1 MSPIILSG
9 LAVVPFKDFWWK
21 LIGTILNILG
31 IKDDPEKGFWD
42 WIRKKFGNTTERVG
56 RHGLLGAANLD
67 VSSSMSIGVGVPRNF
82 YEMLGVG
89 GGVLNDYVQ
98 AKHFFEIGNTSRAIE
113 KILPTGLGNFVRAIR
128 ELNGATTLSGAR
140 VWDEN
145 GNPYVPNTGETAA
158 RVFGF
163 RSAQLAT
170 MGERTWE
177 TKREIKSYSTEHN
190 NILEAYRNYLVSK
203 GSQEDFQEIMAR
215 IVKYNQDVISA
226 GKVNE
231 VPLIKYETLKRQ
243 AKQLTRPSKSIQ
255 AGLFQQ

>member
-1 MSPIILSG
+1 
-9 LAVVPFKDFWWK
+9 
-21 LIGTILNILG
+21 
-31 IKDDPEKGFWD
+31 
-42 WIRKKFGNTTERVG
+42 
-56 RHGLLGAANLD
+56 LLGAVNLD
-67 VSSSMSIGVGVPRNF
+67 VSSSISIGVGVPRNF
-82 YEMLGVG
+82 YVMFGVG
-89 GGVLNDYVQ
+89 GGILNDYIQ
-98 AKHFFEIGNTSRAIE
+98 AKHFLEIRNTSRAIE
-113 KILPTGLGNFVRAIR
+113 KTLPTGIGNFFRAVR
-128 ELNGATTLSGAR
+128 ELNGATTISGAR
-140 VWDEN
+140 VWTRMKPIHAKYYGDCSK
-145 GNPYVPNTGETAA
+145 NTC
-158 RVFGF
+158 F
-163 RSAQLAT
+163 RSAELAT

-203 GSQEDFQEIMAR
+203 GSQEDFQEIMTR